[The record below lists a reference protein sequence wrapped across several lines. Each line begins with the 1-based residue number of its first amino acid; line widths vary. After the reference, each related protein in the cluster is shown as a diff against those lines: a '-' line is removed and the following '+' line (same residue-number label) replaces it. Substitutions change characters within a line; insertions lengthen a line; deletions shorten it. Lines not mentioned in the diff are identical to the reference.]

1 MLKEIWV
8 CNVCGSPCRIEIE
21 YSNNKMPEHLIREQ
35 RFRNRG
41 CICKSEPFPDWRLVS
56 EQGVEANEVAK

>member
-1 MLKEIWV
+1 
-8 CNVCGSPCRIEIE
+8 
-21 YSNNKMPEHLIREQ
+21 MPEHLIREQ